1 METKG
6 VKFQKKSNTL
16 GVRDEKQKAAAQT
29 MITGG
34 SNGQVLRKKESKESF
49 MVSADMFVIFKTD
62 PVSAH
67 YEIGN
72 ELGTG
77 LDLPL

>member
-1 METKG
+1 
-6 VKFQKKSNTL
+6 
-16 GVRDEKQKAAAQT
+16 